1 MRFSV
6 FANIFA
12 SGDPSLT
19 GVGIVTWTTLEI
31 NLGIIIACFPTF
43 TPLAVKF
50 CPRLVKRSP
59 TGGNGEHPPTIS
71 SAPRRLRSIESIA
84 L

>member
-6 FANIFA
+6 FANIRA
-12 SGDPSLT
+12 SGDPSRT
-19 GVGIVTWTTLEI
+19 AVGLVTWTTLEI

-50 CPRLVKRSP
+50 CPRLVKRP
-59 TGGNGEHPPTIS
+59 YAGGSGEHPPTIS

-84 L
+84 M